1 MTRAQASVEEPR
13 ARAEARIGTVLD
25 EKWTLERLVG
35 LGGMAAVYAGR
46 HRNGARGAI
55 KILHADLARIPEVR
69 ERFLREGYAANKV
82 EHPCAV
88 KVLDDEVIKEG
99 PDQGTAYLVMEL
111 LEGESLEERLHR
123 QGKFSPEEVL
133 AFADGVLDVLVA
145 AHAAGIIHRD
155 LKPENL
161 LLVTEGEV
169 GPHGFSKIK
178 VLDFGLA
185 RIAHQEVVTRA
196 GMAIGTP
203 SYMAPEQAEGRSEDI
218 DGRSDVFAVGALMF
232 RLLTG
237 RRVHEA
243 THVIE
248 LVTKMAKLPAPAIAS
263 VSPDVPTD
271 VATIVDRALQF
282 KREDRYP
289 SAGAMRTDVR
299 AAREGRPL
307 PSREDPGLVGSE
319 PTLVAEVAQPAPEP
333 PPAPAPV
340 PGRQDFAPPKESSR
354 LGVMISVAWVLL
366 VVGGGVLFFALIGR
380 TRVGGDVGGESV
392 GRTTSSS
399 ASALSTSASSAS
411 ASAAA
416 STAPSADASVEDLPT
431 DPSASVAPKPWV
443 PPKKWTPPKKPPPKK
458 KK

>member
-1 MTRAQASVEEPR
+1 MSVEDPR

-69 ERFLREGYAANKV
+69 DRFLREGYAANKV

-99 PDQGTAYLVMEL
+99 VDAGTAYLVMEL

-123 QGKFSPEEVL
+123 QGKFSPAEVL

-145 AHAAGIIHRD
+145 AHAGGIIHRD

-161 LLVTEGEV
+161 LLVTDGEV

-185 RIAHQEVVTRA
+185 RIAHGEVVTRA

-232 RLLTG
+232 RLITG

-263 VSPDVPTD
+263 VTPDVPPD

-289 SAGAMRTDVR
+289 SAAAMRIDIR

-307 PSREDPGLVGSE
+307 PSREDPAMVGSE
-319 PTLVAEVAQPAPEP
+319 PTLVAEVAGPPEPAPR
-333 PPAPAPV
+333 PALA
-340 PGRQDFAPPKESSR
+340 RENETTHRAASSR
-354 LGVMISVAWVLL
+354 FGVTLSVAWVLL

-380 TRVGGDVGGESV
+380 TRVSGDVGGESV
-392 GRTTSSS
+392 GRAT
-399 ASALSTSASSAS
+399 SAS
-411 ASAAA
+411 ASASASV
-416 STAPSADASVEDLPT
+416 STAPSVAAPSASASVEDLPQE
-431 DPSASVAPKPWV
+431 PSGSVAPKPW
-443 PPKKWTPPKKPPPKK
+443 TAPKKPPPKK
-458 KK
+458 PPPPPPKKKK

>member
-1 MTRAQASVEEPR
+1 MTSSVEDPR

-55 KILHADLARIPEVR
+55 KILHADLARIQEVR
-69 ERFLREGYAANKV
+69 DRFLREGYAANKV

-99 PDQGTAYLVMEL
+99 PDAGTAYLVMEL

-123 QGKFSPEEVL
+123 QGKFSPDEVL

-145 AHAAGIIHRD
+145 AHAGGIIHRD

-161 LLVTEGEV
+161 LLVTDGRPPEEA

-185 RIAHQEVVTRA
+185 RIAHGEVVTRA

-243 THVIE
+243 THVVE
-248 LVTKMAKLPAPAIAS
+248 LVTKMARIPAPPIAS
-263 VSPDVPTD
+263 VTPDLPAD
-271 VATIVDRALQF
+271 VAAIVDRALKF
-282 KREDRYP
+282 KREDP
-289 SAGAMRTDVR
+289 AM
-299 AAREGRPL
+299 L
-307 PSREDPGLVGSE
+307 GSE
-319 PTLVAEVAQPAPEP
+319 PTLVAEVAQPEP
-333 PPAPAPV
+333 PPQPSPALT
-340 PGRQDFAPPKESSR
+340 ET
-354 LGVMISVAWVLL
+354 
-366 VVGGGVLFFALIGR
+366 
-380 TRVGGDVGGESV
+380 TR
-392 GRTTSSS
+392 R
-399 ASALSTSASSAS
+399 
-411 ASAAA
+411 
-416 STAPSADASVEDLPT
+416 
-431 DPSASVAPKPWV
+431 
-443 PPKKWTPPKKPPPKK
+443 
-458 KK
+458 